1 MRFGLPQPLGRS
13 ADVLSDGVQ
22 LGNIRNCM
30 TDHMNM
36 RFHAGLKEAAQRIA
50 DKEHGGNLRAYINA
64 LVLRDV
70 QRRKKAKA

>member
-1 MRFGLPQPLGRS
+1 
-13 ADVLSDGVQ
+13 
-22 LGNIRNCM
+22 M

-36 RFHAGLKEAAQRIA
+36 RFHAGLKPEAQRIA

-70 QRRKKAKA
+70 QRRKKSKA

>member
-1 MRFGLPQPLGRS
+1 MS
-13 ADVLSDGVQ
+13 
-22 LGNIRNCM
+22 
-30 TDHMNM
+30 DHMNM
-36 RFHAGLKEAAQRIA
+36 RFYAGLKEVAQRIA

>member
-1 MRFGLPQPLGRS
+1 MTANDNQR
-13 ADVLSDGVQ
+13 
-22 LGNIRNCM
+22 M

-36 RFHAGLKEAAQRIA
+36 RFYAGLKEAAQRIA